1 MYKLLI
7 ISLIIIFIIFF
18 IYFNKYYKYKK
29 ITYIALIIIL
39 LSSLLL
45 ININSNYSR
54 DNTPNKN
61 KSTEEIYS
69 KSTNDISSRNLNNK
83 DEIRKVI
90 SNTVKKNLGENYNYT
105 LDLIEN
111 RNNTYTVSLFLDD
124 TGYDENQCVRFL
136 NNLSSKLKL
145 SQSISRME
153 VFFTK
158 DLLIKYTLSIE
169 NFQKNID
176 DITIKKDS
184 Y

>member
-7 ISLIIIFIIFF
+7 ISLIILFLIFF
-18 IYFNKYYKYKK
+18 IYFNKYSKYKNL
-29 ITYIALIIIL
+29 IFISLIIIL

-45 ININSNYSR
+45 ININIKQIPNH
-54 DNTPNKN
+54 TPNRHE
-61 KSTEEIYS
+61 SSEE
-69 KSTNDISSRNLNNK
+69 SSSQSNIDVSVQNLNNK
-83 DEIRKVI
+83 DEIRKVTSDTI
-90 SNTVKKNLGENYNYT
+90 KKIFGENYRYT

-111 RNNTYTVSLFLDD
+111 GNNTYTFSLLLDD
-124 TGYDENQCVRFL
+124 TGYDENQCISFL
-136 NNLSSKLKL
+136 KDLSLNLKS

-169 NFQKNID
+169 NFKKKVDYIE
-176 DITIKKDS
+176 IKKDS

>member
-7 ISLIIIFIIFF
+7 ISLIILFLIFY

-29 ITYIALIIIL
+29 LTYIVLIIIL

-45 ININSNYSR
+45 ININSNYKL

-61 KSTEEIYS
+61 ESSEESSS
-69 KSTNDISSRNLNNK
+69 KIINDVSFPNLNNK

-90 SNTVKKNLGENYNYT
+90 SNTIKKELGENYNYT

-111 RNNTYTVSLFLDD
+111 GNNTYTVSLFLDD
-124 TGYDENQCVRFL
+124 TGYNENQCVRFL

-176 DITIKKDS
+176 DIIIKKDS